1 MSKEEIDDYQ
11 YSLNNYRIMY
21 LKEDEYKKNLAE
33 MRKNLAL
40 SQRIIAATRKDLAAK
55 DKALSAKD
63 KEIAELR
70 RKYGIN

>member
-1 MSKEEIDDYQ
+1 
-11 YSLNNYRIMY
+11 MY

-40 SQRIIAATRKDLAAK
+40 SQRIIAERNSIIAAERKAFQ
-55 DKALSAKD
+55 KAMAEKNAR
-63 KEIAELR
+63 IAELE